1 MSTTQAREH
10 RNRKKIKRKI
20 KRWIER
26 TEVTRLYIGVLML
39 TALMFGSD
47 KFLTMAKSGT
57 VGAAVYLAYCTVM
70 VTLLL
75 LGSFG
80 DDER

>member
-26 TEVTRLYIGVLML
+26 TETTRLYICGLML

-70 VTLLL
+70 VILPMLDC
-75 LGSFG
+75 SRG
-80 DDER
+80 DEQ